1 MVPESDFAIEMLYFL
16 FLWSVSNVTA
26 CIKCGVETYCIDMF
40 GVDRMMESVLRLRWA
55 LRIMRRAEGTKRYRI
70 EGGTLTTVVVE
81 KQLIVS
87 FEVSVEV

>member
-1 MVPESDFAIEMLYFL
+1 MLYFL

-87 FEVSVEV
+87 FEVSIEV